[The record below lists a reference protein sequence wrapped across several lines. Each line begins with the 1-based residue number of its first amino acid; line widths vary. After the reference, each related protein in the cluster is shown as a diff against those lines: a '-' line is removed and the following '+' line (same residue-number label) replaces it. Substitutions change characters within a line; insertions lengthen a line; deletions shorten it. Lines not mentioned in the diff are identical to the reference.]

1 MRYFQRN
8 CIAYKTI
15 VMNEIYR
22 TLRLWTQ
29 TLLPSAITTVLYFVI
44 FGRLMGQRI
53 GSMAGVDYIN
63 FIMPGLVMM
72 NMLMASYN
80 ASIFVVYMAKFTRNI
95 EEILV
100 SPMTATTMLLSFL
113 SVGIVRGL
121 IVATVVSFVAMGFM
135 HYHISH
141 IILMFGVA
149 ILGCAI
155 FSLFAIINALYAK
168 TFDQVSIVPTFV
180 IMPLSYLGGVFYSI
194 SMLPPVWQKLALF
207 DPIVYLISTFRYAFY
222 GVGDTHVVGSLLGM
236 VLVFSLVFFYTLK
249 LIKNRTGVSD

>member
-1 MRYFQRN
+1 
-8 CIAYKTI
+8 
-15 VMNEIYR
+15 
-22 TLRLWTQ
+22 
-29 TLLPSAITTVLYFVI
+29 
-44 FGRLMGQRI
+44 MGQHI

-100 SPMTATTMLLSFL
+100 SPMTATTLLLSFL

-121 IVATVVSFVAMGFM
+121 IVGTVVALVAVAFM
-135 HYHISH
+135 PLQISH
-141 IILMFGVA
+141 ILLMLLVA
-149 ILGCAI
+149 ILGCGI
-155 FSLFAIINALYAK
+155 FSLCAIINALYAK

-194 SMLPPVWQKLALF
+194 AMLPPFWQKLALF
-207 DPIVYLISTFRYAFY
+207 EFPIDGWLSAKSGAFNFCLT
-222 GVGDTHVVGSLLGM
+222 VSNVM
-236 VLVFSLVFFYTLK
+236 VRFDELWIFQRL
-249 LIKNRTGVSD
+249 

>member
-1 MRYFQRN
+1 MTYFQRN

-15 VMNEIYR
+15 VLNEVYR
-22 TLRLWTQ
+22 TLRLWSQ
-29 TLLPSAITTVLYFVI
+29 TILPSAITTVLYFLI

-53 GSMAGVDYIN
+53 GSMAGIDYIN
-63 FIMPGLVMM
+63 FIMPGLIMM
-72 NMLMASYN
+72 NMLMAAYN
-80 ASIFVVYMAKFTRNI
+80 ASIFVVYMAKYTRNI

-100 SPMTATTMLLSFL
+100 SPMTATSVLLAFL

-121 IVATVVSFVAMGFM
+121 IVAIVVALVALGFT
-135 HYHISH
+135 HYHINN
-141 IILMFGVA
+141 IILMLFVA

-155 FSLFAIINALYAK
+155 FSLLAIINALYAK

-194 SMLPPVWQKLALF
+194 SILPPFWQKLAFF

-222 GVGDTHVVGSLLGM
+222 GVGDIHVLGSLLGM
-236 VLVFSLVFFYTLK
+236 LGVFVILFFYTLR
-249 LIKNRTGVSD
+249 LIKNRTGISD